1 MNVIGSNA
9 FLPRVN
15 NCPRVVMISAVAR
28 VLKGPYAAL
37 LEEGLPDNLAAV
49 IYKIDADRR

>member
-15 NCPRVVMISAVAR
+15 DCPRVVMISAVTR
-28 VLKGPYAAL
+28 VMKAPYAAL
-37 LEEGLPDNLAAV
+37 LEEALPDNLAAF
-49 IYKIDADRR
+49 IHKIDAHRR